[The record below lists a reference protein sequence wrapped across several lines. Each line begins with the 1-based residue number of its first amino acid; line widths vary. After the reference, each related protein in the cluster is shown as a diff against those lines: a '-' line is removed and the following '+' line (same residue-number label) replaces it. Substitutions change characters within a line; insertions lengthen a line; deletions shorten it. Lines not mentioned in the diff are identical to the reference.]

1 LAFTLALF
9 ASGCSLFVVKAHPD
23 WKTDLDQPPK
33 CTTSY
38 LPAILDTVLLLPP
51 LYLAHADFGKSDA
64 SFGPADLNRPTSI
77 GLDLLVATAF
87 AASAVYG
94 YSEIP
99 VCEDAIAHQRDARQE
114 AQRVRLFRLQK
125 ELLRDDAR
133 GSDGGDAPTA
143 AAQAKAFGEAARAAS
158 PSPAQ
163 PAPPK

>member
-1 LAFTLALF
+1 M
-9 ASGCSLFVVKAHPD
+9 FVVKAHPD
-23 WKTDLDQPPK
+23 WKTDLDRPPQ

-64 SFGPADLNRPTSI
+64 NFGAADLDRPTSI

-99 VCEDAIAHQRDARQE
+99 ACEDAIAHQRDARR
-114 AQRVRLFRLQK
+114 ARLVRLQK
-125 ELLRDDAR
+125 GLLHDDAS
-133 GSDGGDAPTA
+133 GSDGGDSATA

-163 PAPPK
+163 PVPSK